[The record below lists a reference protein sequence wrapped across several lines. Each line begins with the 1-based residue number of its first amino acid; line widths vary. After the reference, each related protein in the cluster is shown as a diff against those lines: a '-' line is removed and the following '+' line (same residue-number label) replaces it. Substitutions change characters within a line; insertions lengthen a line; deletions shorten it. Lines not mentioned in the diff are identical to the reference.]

1 MKSQIRIAH
10 AVSRGTYGSPRIAH
24 ELREKGEVVGVNR
37 VARLMKEA
45 GLVGRPRRRF
55 KKTTDS
61 DHLQPIAP
69 DLLQREFQTSAP
81 DQVWVSDISYIAT
94 KQGFL
99 YLAVVLDL
107 FSRKVIGWNIETH
120 MRTQLCLKALNR
132 ALDLRAPNTGLIHHS
147 DRGSQYASSA
157 YQKRLAEVGARPSMS
172 RRGNCWDNA
181 VVESFFGTLKSE
193 LPGKKWENQAQA
205 RAAIRE
211 YIHHFYNPV
220 RRHSANGF
228 ISPNEQERRFR

>member
-1 MKSQIRIAH
+1 M
-10 AVSRGTYGSPRIAH
+10 V
-24 ELREKGEVVGVNR
+24 
-37 VARLMKEA
+37 
-45 GLVGRPRRRF
+45 
-55 KKTTDS
+55 
-61 DHLQPIAP
+61 
-69 DLLQREFQTSAP
+69 
-81 DQVWVSDISYIAT
+81 SYIAT

-147 DRGSQYASSA
+147 DRGSQVASSA

-181 VVESFFGTLKSE
+181 VV
-193 LPGKKWENQAQA
+193 
-205 RAAIRE
+205 
-211 YIHHFYNPV
+211 
-220 RRHSANGF
+220 
-228 ISPNEQERRFR
+228 